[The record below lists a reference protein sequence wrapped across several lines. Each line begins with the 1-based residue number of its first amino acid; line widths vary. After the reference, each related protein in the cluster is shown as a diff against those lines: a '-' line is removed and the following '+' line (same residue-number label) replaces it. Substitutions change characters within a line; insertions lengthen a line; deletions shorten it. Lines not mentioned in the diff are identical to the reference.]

1 MEREVTADRSAG
13 EAGHRDER
21 QLGEQG
27 AQADHRERQ
36 GYRGCKV
43 RQPALCRSSASNTW
57 IGALFQTLY
66 LYLQDTYPCK
76 RFC

>member
-1 MEREVTADRSAG
+1 MEREVTADWSVG

-27 AQADHRERQ
+27 AQADRRERQ

-43 RQPALCRSSASNTW
+43 RQPALCRSSASNT
-57 IGALFQTLY
+57 
-66 LYLQDTYPCK
+66 
-76 RFC
+76 